1 MAGNFTSFIS
11 LSLFCAFIIYL
22 YYKKIIWRWRDFF
35 PLSFST
41 LKRRLFI
48 DIQFRKGKKKYLE
61 QKISPLNSFEQN
73 VLSCQVLR
81 EQPLAASR
89 DRGYFSSQLRSVS
102 TPGPEFHRTRSLRTV
117 WNKKYCKRTYTVNK
131 TQCAVPADQSHG
143 TQRSKKDNR
152 AAIFVQLSF

>member
-11 LSLFCAFIIYL
+11 LSHFCAFFYL
-22 YYKKIIWRWRDFF
+22 FILKNYLEVAWFF
-35 PLSFST
+35 SLSFST
-41 LKRRLFI
+41 LKRRPFI
-48 DIQFRKGKKKYLE
+48 DIQFRKGKTKISWT
-61 QKISPLNSFEQN
+61 KISPLNSFEQN
-73 VLSCQVLR
+73 VLSCRVLR

-102 TPGPEFHRTRSLRTV
+102 TPGPEFRRTRSFRTV
-117 WNKKYCKRTYTVNK
+117 WNQKYCKRTYTVNK

-152 AAIFVQLSF
+152 AAIFVQL